1 MSSGRSVCT
10 VADIRTDNG
19 SASNVQRLR
28 MTLQGMPYTNSSAKQ
43 QNNFRQKPVGKAFA
57 LIPPK
62 PANETSHWNIEH
74 LKPTEEKVEIIKV
87 YLEAK
92 AKNQTNHEQNVKDLQ
107 EEVQQIQET
116 CYTLTKFRENIA
128 EKLNRK
134 KSDAS
139 PMNEQMQVEV
149 QSDEETEKMRE
160 MTKKL
165 YARLQE
171 AERKHQAE
179 KKALEGKASHYRQ
192 ELAHTGEALR
202 SAKDGLEERDLKIEE
217 LQRLMNG
224 MEQEHKT
231 LLVKMKESEKELTE
245 MRMLNQ
251 NSQQLQTRSVQLEKE
266 VSTLRE
272 KIHHLDDMLK
282 SQQRKV
288 RQMIEQ
294 LEVSKTHIQEKDKI
308 IQDLQEKVSFL
319 EAENREMHDRMAYLE
334 TNQGASTST
343 FRSLGSTELLLR
355 KTPLPSMPNK
365 RLPLFRVVET

>member
-1 MSSGRSVCT
+1 
-10 VADIRTDNG
+10 
-19 SASNVQRLR
+19 
-28 MTLQGMPYTNSSAKQ
+28 
-43 QNNFRQKPVGKAFA
+43 
-57 LIPPK
+57 
-62 PANETSHWNIEH
+62 
-74 LKPTEEKVEIIKV
+74 EIIKV

-139 PMNEQMQVEV
+139 PMNEQMQVRRKTPQVTATGAISLLQLYQVEV

-355 KTPLPSMPNK
+355 SGEKKTPLPSMPNK